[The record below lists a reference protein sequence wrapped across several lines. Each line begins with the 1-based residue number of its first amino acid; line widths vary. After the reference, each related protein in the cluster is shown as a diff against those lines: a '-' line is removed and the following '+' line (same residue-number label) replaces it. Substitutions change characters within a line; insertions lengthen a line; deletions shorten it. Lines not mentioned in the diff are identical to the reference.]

1 MHSSSLC
8 PLLQA
13 GVTPERYEEMVKP
26 LMTNTKSLLSGMDA
40 VRSAYQK
47 TLSR

>member
-1 MHSSSLC
+1 MI
-8 PLLQA
+8 
-13 GVTPERYEEMVKP
+13 KP

-40 VRSAYQK
+40 VRGAYQK